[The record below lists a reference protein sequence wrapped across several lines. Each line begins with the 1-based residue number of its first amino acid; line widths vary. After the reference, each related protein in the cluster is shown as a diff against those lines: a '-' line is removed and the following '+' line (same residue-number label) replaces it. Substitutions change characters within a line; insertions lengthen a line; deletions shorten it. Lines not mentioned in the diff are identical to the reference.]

1 MSHDQGRPSLFAGME
16 DGAAAEPDTQRVRIL
31 STLESTRRVS
41 RPARKGGTH
50 RLGGAQKPP
59 VSKVWLAFFGVAALA
74 LMASF
79 VTVLRSPEPAPTH
92 KLPVATG
99 PAAPASQVA
108 TSSLPPS
115 APASAAVVAMDVAP
129 AASAPASAPFESL
142 EALPPTAASSSNAPS
157 RDPMA
162 ALKTQASPDAS
173 VVAAATA
180 ATGAA
185 LAANKASAKEVR
197 PKQQTVPNASAS
209 TSSKRKKQQDSEV
222 ALIEAVMTHGS
233 SRPKSK

>member
-74 LMASF
+74 LMTSF

-129 AASAPASAPFESL
+129 TASAPASAPFETL
-142 EALPPTAASSSNAPS
+142 EALPPTAASSNAPS

-162 ALKTQASPDAS
+162 ALKTQPSPDAS

-197 PKQQTVPNASAS
+197 PKQPSVANASAS